1 MPTEPC
7 PVCKARLL
15 PSFKHRESECAP
27 REAEP
32 PWQPWDAWIDALYFK
47 RRDGRLIAIMD
58 DGTEIEL
65 R

>member
-1 MPTEPC
+1 MATEPC

-15 PSFKHRESECAP
+15 PSFKHREGECTP
-27 REAEP
+27 RDEQ
-32 PWQPWDAWIDALYFK
+32 PWQAWEEWLDALYFK

-58 DGTEIEL
+58 DGKAIEG